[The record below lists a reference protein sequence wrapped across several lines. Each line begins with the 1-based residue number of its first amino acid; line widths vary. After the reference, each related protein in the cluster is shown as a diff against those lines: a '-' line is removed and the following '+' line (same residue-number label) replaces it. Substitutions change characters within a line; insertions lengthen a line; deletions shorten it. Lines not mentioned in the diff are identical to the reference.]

1 MFAAVITYQ
10 AHQSGLESRWPLLP
24 SDTPSEIQVRF
35 AYPDIALQLET
46 AMLQGELEDIL
57 GLQGKVILRDKSA
70 IIHVPLTEQFQMTL
84 RPTDV
89 GFEGYS
95 EWMTWHE
102 HHDEEHQR
110 REIHSSV
117 RASVE
122 VICKRKGTTF
132 QPLTFTVHQKNLD
145 GVIHQALGIVRF
157 HTGKRLAPKF
167 IKVEELS

>member
-1 MFAAVITYQ
+1 M
-10 AHQSGLESRWPLLP
+10 LP
-24 SDTPSEIQVRF
+24 NETPTDIQVRF

-57 GLQGKVILRDKSA
+57 GLQGKVVLRDKTAA
-70 IIHVPLTEQFQMTL
+70 IQIPLTEQFAMTL

-95 EWMTWHE
+95 EWMSWHE
-102 HHDEEHQR
+102 HVHENHER
-110 REIHSSV
+110 KEILASV

-122 VICKRKGTTF
+122 VICKRKGSTF
-132 QPLTFTVHQKNLD
+132 QPLTFTVHQKNLE
-145 GVIHQALGIVRF
+145 GVIYQALGIIRF

>member
-1 MFAAVITYQ
+1 MATTCQ
-10 AHQSGLESRWPLLP
+10 AHQSGLESRWLLLP
-24 SDTPSEIQVRF
+24 SETPSDIQVRF
-35 AYPDIALQLET
+35 AYPDVALQLET

-57 GLQGKVILRDKSA
+57 GLQGKVVLRNKSA
-70 IIHVPLTEQFQMTL
+70 LIHIPLTEQFQMTL

-95 EWMTWHE
+95 EWMSWHE
-102 HHDEEHQR
+102 HIDEKHQR
-110 REIHSSV
+110 REIQGSV

-122 VICKRKGTTF
+122 VICKRKGATF
-132 QPLTFTVHQKNLD
+132 QPLTFTVHQKDLE
-145 GVIHQALGIVRF
+145 GVIHKSLGIIRF